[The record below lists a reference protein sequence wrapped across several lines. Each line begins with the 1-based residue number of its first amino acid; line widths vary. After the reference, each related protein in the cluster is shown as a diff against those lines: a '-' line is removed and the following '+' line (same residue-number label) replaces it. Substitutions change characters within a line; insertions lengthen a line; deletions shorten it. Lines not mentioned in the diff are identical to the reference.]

1 MPRQKTGAP
10 FRIRETLKPPQIDSA
25 RFPTRLYFMNRLNQK
40 LVVALC
46 GLGFAIPL
54 CAGDREIDKVLE
66 VFDNV
71 PKAMHKYVADMNDV
85 VLTCGDDADALQSD
99 MSREQIESVL
109 STISKSLKNLT
120 LGIARY
126 EDAPKDVRQIGLRQ
140 KNRVVIY
147 SESEDVFFILADR
160 AKTVGSESEALRMTF
175 IEVFTIAT
183 SNLEIET
190 NRRRA
195 IASSLCE
202 EALQPQSKKSVR
214 YIHGSQP
221 SAQSGHNHQVA
232 VPQRYVPPVVVHV
245 PQQTYTPPAPPPT
258 YHAQTN
264 VELERL
270 KAELERTRLQGEIE
284 NTRLRQEL
292 SVTRDSRRNLE
303 GDFQAWI
310 SAHQKEDRELG
321 KDFDF
326 RRRKNS
332 GSYQPE
338 YPAYLAPGGWGTDNR
353 DGVGGATIY
362 YCSVCGE
369 WLPLPQRFQ
378 SLKPR

>member
-1 MPRQKTGAP
+1 MRV
-10 FRIRETLKPPQIDSA
+10 LKK
-25 RFPTRLYFMNRLNQK
+25 K
-40 LVVALC
+40 LLVALFAC
-46 GLGFAIPL
+46 GFAMPVW
-54 CAGDREIDKVLE
+54 ADDGEIDEVLE
-66 VFDNV
+66 VFDDV
-71 PKAMHKYVADMNDV
+71 PKAMHKYVADMKDV
-85 VLTCGDDADALQSD
+85 VLTCGEDADALQSD

-109 STISKSLKNLT
+109 SSISKSLKDLT

-126 EDAPKDVRQIGLRQ
+126 EDAPKDVRQVGHKQ

-160 AKTVGSESEALRMTF
+160 ATTIGSESEALRMTF

-202 EALQPQSKKSVR
+202 EAEQPRSRKSVR

-221 SAQSGHNHQVA
+221 PPRQQGSSSQSHSGHNHPMA
-232 VPQRYVPPVVVHV
+232 APQRYVPPVVVHV

-258 YHAQTN
+258 YQAQTS

-270 KAELERTRLQGEIE
+270 KSELERTKLQGEIE
-284 NTRLRQEL
+284 NTRLRQQL
-292 SVTRDSRRNLE
+292 SATKDDRRNLE

-310 SAHQKEDRELG
+310 SAHQKEDRDLG

-326 RRRKNS
+326 RRLKSS
-332 GSYQPE
+332 GRYQPE
-338 YPAYLAPGGWGTDNR
+338 YPAYLAPGGWGTTNPY
-353 DGVGGATIY
+353 GAGGATKY
-362 YCSVCGE
+362 FCNVCGE
-369 WLPLPQRFQ
+369 WLDLPQRFQ

>member
-1 MPRQKTGAP
+1 MLNKKT
-10 FRIRETLKPPQIDSA
+10 LSK
-25 RFPTRLYFMNRLNQK
+25 K
-40 LVVALC
+40 LLVTFC
-46 GLGFAIPL
+46 GFVFSLSVM
-54 CAGDREIDKVLE
+54 AGDREVERALE
-66 VFDNV
+66 NFADV
-71 PKAMHKYVADMNDV
+71 PKAMHKYVADLKDV
-85 VLTCGDDADALQSD
+85 VLTCGEDSDVLQSE

-109 STISKSLKNLT
+109 NIISKSLKNLT

-126 EDAPKDVRQIGLRQ
+126 EDAPGDVRISGIKQ

-202 EALQPQSKKSVR
+202 EAERPRPKQSVR
-214 YIHGSQP
+214 YIHGTQPPSRNQVSSSQP
-221 SAQSGHNHQVA
+221 QPQPHSGHNHSMA
-232 VPQRYVPPVVVHV
+232 PPQRYVPPVVVQV
-245 PQQTYTPPAPPPT
+245 PQQTYTPPPT

-270 KAELERTRLQGEIE
+270 KAELERTKLQGEIE
-284 NTRLRQEL
+284 NTRLRQQL
-292 SVTRDSRRNLE
+292 SATKDDRRNLE
-303 GDFQAWI
+303 GDFQSWLA
-310 SAHQKEDRELG
+310 AHQKEDRELG

-326 RRRKNS
+326 KRRKNS
-332 GSYQPE
+332 SNYQPE
-338 YPAYLAPGGWGTDNR
+338 YPAYLAPGGWGTNNP

-362 YCSVCGE
+362 YCKVCGE
-369 WLPLPQRFQ
+369 WLSLPQRFQ

>member
-1 MPRQKTGAP
+1 MK
-10 FRIRETLKPPQIDSA
+10 
-25 RFPTRLYFMNRLNQK
+25 RFNRKFL
-40 LVVALC
+40 VALC
-46 GLGFAIPL
+46 GLGFAMPL
-54 CAGDREIDKVLE
+54 WAGDGDIDEVLQ
-66 VFDNV
+66 VFDDV
-71 PKAMHKYVADMNDV
+71 PKSMHKYVADMKEV
-85 VLTCGDDADALQSD
+85 ILTCGEDADALQSD

-109 STISKSLKNLT
+109 NTISKSLSKLT

-126 EDAPKDVRQIGLRQ
+126 EDAPKDVRQAGLRQ

-190 NRRRA
+190 VRRRA

-202 EALQPQSKKSVR
+202 EAERPRSKKSVR
-214 YIHGSQP
+214 YIRGSQP
-221 SAQSGHNHQVA
+221 PVSSSQHGHSAHNHQMA
-232 VPQRYVPPVVVHV
+232 APPRYVPPVVVQV
-245 PQQTYTPPAPPPT
+245 PQPTYTPPPT
-258 YHAQTN
+258 YQAQTS

-270 KAELERTRLQGEIE
+270 KSELERTKLQGEIE

-292 SVTRDSRRNLE
+292 SATKDNRRNLE
-303 GDFQAWI
+303 GDFQSWLA
-310 SAHQKEDRELG
+310 AHQKEDRDLG

-326 RRRKNS
+326 KRRKNS

-338 YPAYLAPGGWGTDNR
+338 YPAYLAPGGWGTNNP

-362 YCSVCGE
+362 YCKVCGE
-369 WLPLPQRFQ
+369 WLDLPQRFQ

>member
-1 MPRQKTGAP
+1 M
-10 FRIRETLKPPQIDSA
+10 LKK
-25 RFPTRLYFMNRLNQK
+25 K
-40 LVVALC
+40 LLLALFAC
-46 GLGFAIPL
+46 GFAMPI
-54 CAGDREIDKVLE
+54 CADDREIDEVLE
-66 VFDNV
+66 VFDDV
-71 PKAMHKYVADMNDV
+71 PKAMHKYVADMKDV
-85 VLTCGDDADALQSD
+85 VLTCDEEADALQSD

-109 STISKSLKNLT
+109 SSISKSLKDLT

-126 EDAPKDVRQIGLRQ
+126 EDAPKDVRQVGHKQ

-147 SESEDVFFILADR
+147 SESEDVFFILVDR

-202 EALQPQSKKSVR
+202 EAEQPRSRKSVR
-214 YIHGSQP
+214 YIKGSPPPSRQP
-221 SAQSGHNHQVA
+221 ASSQSSLSHRGHNHPMT
-232 VPQRYVPPVVVHV
+232 VPQQYVPPVVVHV
-245 PQQTYTPPAPPPT
+245 PQQTYTPPN
-258 YHAQTN
+258 YQAQTN

-270 KAELERTRLQGEIE
+270 KSELERTKLQGEIE
-284 NTRLRQEL
+284 NTRLRQQL
-292 SVTRDSRRNLE
+292 SATKDDRRNLE

-326 RRRKNS
+326 RRRKSS

-338 YPAYLAPGGWGTDNR
+338 YPAYLAPGGWGTTNAY
-353 DGVGGATIY
+353 GAGGATKY
-362 YCSVCGE
+362 FCNVCGE
-369 WLPLPQRFQ
+369 WLDLPQRFQ